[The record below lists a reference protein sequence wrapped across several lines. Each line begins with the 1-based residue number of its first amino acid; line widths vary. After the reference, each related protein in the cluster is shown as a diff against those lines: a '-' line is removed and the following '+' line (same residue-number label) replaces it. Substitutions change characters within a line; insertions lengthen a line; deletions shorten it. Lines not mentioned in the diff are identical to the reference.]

1 MDHASQSEATAVHV
15 DPLDPIDPAAWDE
28 LQQLLG
34 SEADSVLRELIDLY
48 LEDAMRLVSSIV
60 LAQQHKDR
68 HTMIMAVHALRSPS
82 ASLGALRLASLGRQ
96 VEDGLRF
103 DPQHWPHLLVDQMLI
118 EVECVCLSLRY
129 RRPSAL

>member
-15 DPLDPIDPAAWDE
+15 DPIDPAAWDE

-68 HTMIMAVHALRSPS
+68 YTMIMAVHALRSPS

-118 EVECVCLSLRY
+118 EVERVCLSLRY
-129 RRPSAL
+129 RRPGAL